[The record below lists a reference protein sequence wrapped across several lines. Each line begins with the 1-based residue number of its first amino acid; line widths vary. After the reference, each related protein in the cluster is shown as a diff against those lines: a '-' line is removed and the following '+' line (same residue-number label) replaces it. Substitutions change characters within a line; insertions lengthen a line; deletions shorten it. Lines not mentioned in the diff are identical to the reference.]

1 MSYQELF
8 RQENDGPH
16 DLIYEGEFRLLIFHF
31 RFGYEDQYDIAKMM
45 NGLKETVPLTN
56 DKGQI
61 ITHVYDENNIKRFV
75 DSSSKEDALRKLLPY
90 PHQPALRYSA
100 VLWLRVKD
108 ISKIYYASPDG
119 KKLFHS
125 NIKVPEFQ
133 NLCRRIAT
141 DYNQNVNVPQLD
153 WYTSTVLAATSTHF
167 P

>member
-16 DLIYEGEFRLLIFHF
+16 DLIYEGEFRLLIFLF

-45 NGLKETVPLTN
+45 KRLKETVPLTY

-61 ITHVYDENNIKRFV
+61 ITHVYDENNIKMFV
-75 DSSSKEDALRKLLPY
+75 DSSFKEDPLRKLLPY

-108 ISKIYYASPDG
+108 ISKIYYASPTAR
-119 KKLFHS
+119 S
-125 NIKVPEFQ
+125 
-133 NLCRRIAT
+133 C
-141 DYNQNVNVPQLD
+141 
-153 WYTSTVLAATSTHF
+153 STAI
-167 P
+167 